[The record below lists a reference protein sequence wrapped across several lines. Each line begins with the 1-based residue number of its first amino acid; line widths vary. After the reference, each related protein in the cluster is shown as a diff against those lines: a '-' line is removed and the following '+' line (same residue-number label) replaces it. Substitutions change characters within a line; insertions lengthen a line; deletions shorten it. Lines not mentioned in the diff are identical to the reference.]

1 MMKILVLNCG
11 SSSLKYQLFNMDNE
25 RVLAQGVVERIGLNN
40 SILTHKKGEEEK
52 YKINI
57 DFKNHKEAL
66 TKVLQ
71 LLTSKEQGVLK
82 SLNEIHAVGHRVVHG
97 GEKYSKAVLI
107 DEDVKKSIKALFS
120 LAPLHNPA
128 NLIGIEICEDIMKNT
143 PMVALFDTAFHQSM
157 NKEEYLYAIPY
168 ELYKENGIRKYGFHG
183 SSHKYVS
190 EKAAELLKKDIKD
203 LKIISCHLGN
213 GASICAIKD
222 GKSFDTTM
230 GFSPLDGL
238 VMGTRSGSI
247 DPTIPIYL
255 MKNNNLSIE
264 EVDNLLNKKSGV
276 LGISEV
282 SSDFRDIE
290 EEAMKGNEKAS
301 LALDIFHYKI
311 KTQIGS
317 YIAALNGVDII
328 IFTAGVGENGPET
341 REAILKDMEFF
352 GIVLDK
358 EKNKVRGKIQEI
370 SAENSKVKV
379 FVIPT
384 NEELVIARET
394 KKIIAQ
400 K

>member
-1 MMKILVLNCG
+1 MKILVLNCG

-25 RVLAQGVVERIGLNN
+25 KVLAQGIVERIGLND
-40 SILTHKKGEEEK
+40 SILTHKTSNGDK
-52 YKINI
+52 YKINLN
-57 DFKNHKEAL
+57 FKNHKEAL
-66 TKVLQ
+66 NKILE
-71 LLTSKEQGVLK
+71 LLTSKEYGVLK
-82 SLNEIHAVGHRVVHG
+82 SLSEIEAVGHRVVHG
-97 GEKYSKAVLI
+97 GEKYSKAVLVN
-107 DEDVKKSIKALFS
+107 EDVKKSIKERFS

-128 NLIGIEICEDIMKNT
+128 NLIGIEVCEELMKNV

-157 NKEEYLYAIPY
+157 NSEEFLYAIPY
-168 ELYKENGIRKYGFHG
+168 ELYEENGIRKYGFHG
-183 SSHKYVS
+183 SSHKYVL
-190 EKAAELLKKDIKD
+190 EKAAEIAKKDIKN

-213 GASICAIKD
+213 GASLCAIKN

-238 VMGTRSGSI
+238 VMGTRCGSI
-247 DPTIPIYL
+247 DPSIPLYL
-255 MKNNNLSIE
+255 IKNNKLSVE
-264 EVDNLLNKKSGV
+264 EVDNILNKKSGV
-276 LGISEV
+276 LGISSV

-290 EEAMKGNEKAS
+290 DEAKKGNKKAS
-301 LALDIFHYKI
+301 LALDIFHYRI
-311 KTQIGS
+311 KKQIGA

-341 REAILKDMEFF
+341 REAILKDMDFF
-352 GIVLDK
+352 GIILDK

-370 SAENSKVKV
+370 SAKSSKVKV

-394 KKIIAQ
+394 KKILEQ

>member
-1 MMKILVLNCG
+1 MKILVLNCG

-25 RVLAQGVVERIGLNN
+25 KVLAQGIAERIGLND
-40 SILTHKKGEEEK
+40 SILTHKTSNGDKH
-52 YKINI
+52 KINLN
-57 DFKNHKEAL
+57 FKNHKEAL
-66 TKVLQ
+66 NKILE
-71 LLTSKEQGVLK
+71 LLTSKEYGVLK
-82 SLNEIHAVGHRVVHG
+82 SLSEIEAVGHRVVHG
-97 GEKYSKAVLI
+97 GEKYSKAVLVN
-107 DEDVKKSIKALFS
+107 EDVKKSIKELFS

-128 NLIGIEICEDIMKNT
+128 NLIGIEVCEEIMKNV

-157 NKEEYLYAIPY
+157 NLEEFLYAIPY

-190 EKAAELLKKDIKD
+190 EKAADIVKKDIKN

-213 GASICAIKD
+213 GASLCAIKN

-238 VMGTRSGSI
+238 VMGTRCGSI
-247 DPTIPIYL
+247 DPSIPLYL
-255 MKNNNLSIE
+255 IKNNKLSVE
-264 EVDNLLNKKSGV
+264 EVDNILNKKSGV
-276 LGISEV
+276 LGISNV

-290 EEAMKGNEKAS
+290 EEAKKGNKKAS
-301 LALDIFHYKI
+301 LALDIFHYRI
-311 KTQIGS
+311 KKQIGA

-341 REAILKDMEFF
+341 REAILKDMDFL
-352 GIVLDK
+352 GIILDK

-370 SAENSKVKV
+370 SAKSSKVKV

-394 KKIIAQ
+394 QKILTQ
-400 K
+400 E

>member
-1 MMKILVLNCG
+1 MKILVLNCG

-128 NLIGIEICEDIMKNT
+128 NLMGIEICEDIMKNT

>member
-1 MMKILVLNCG
+1 MKILVLNCG

-25 RVLAQGVVERIGLNN
+25 KVLAQGIAERIGLND
-40 SILTHKKGEEEK
+40 SILTHKTSNGDK
-52 YKINI
+52 YKINLN
-57 DFKNHKEAL
+57 FKNHKEAL
-66 TKVLQ
+66 NKILE
-71 LLTSKEQGVLK
+71 LLTSKEYGVLK
-82 SLNEIHAVGHRVVHG
+82 SLSEIEAVGHRVVHG
-97 GEKYSKAVLI
+97 GEKYSKAVLVN
-107 DEDVKKSIKALFS
+107 EDVKKSIKELFS

-128 NLIGIEICEDIMKNT
+128 NLIGIEVCEELMKNI

-157 NKEEYLYAIPY
+157 NLEEFLYAIPY

-190 EKAAELLKKDIKD
+190 EKAAEIAKKDIKN

-213 GASICAIKD
+213 GASLCAIKN

-238 VMGTRSGSI
+238 VMGTRCGSI
-247 DPTIPIYL
+247 DPSIPLYL
-255 MKNNNLSIE
+255 IKNNKLSVE
-264 EVDNLLNKKSGV
+264 EVDNILNKKSGV
-276 LGISEV
+276 LGISSV

-290 EEAMKGNEKAS
+290 DEAKKGNKKAS
-301 LALDIFHYKI
+301 LALDIFHYRI
-311 KTQIGS
+311 KKQIGA

-341 REAILKDMEFF
+341 REAILKDMDFF
-352 GIVLDK
+352 GIILDK

-370 SAENSKVKV
+370 SAKNSKVKV

-394 KKIIAQ
+394 KKILTQ
-400 K
+400 N

>member
-1 MMKILVLNCG
+1 MKILVLNCG
-11 SSSLKYQLFNMDNE
+11 SSSLKYQLFNMDDE
-25 RVLAQGVVERIGLNN
+25 KVLAQGIAERIGLNE
-40 SILTHKKGEEEK
+40 SILTHKTRNGDKH
-52 YKINI
+52 KINLN
-57 DFKNHKEAL
+57 FKNHKEAL
-66 TKVLQ
+66 NKILE
-71 LLTSKEQGVLK
+71 LLTSKEYGVLK
-82 SLNEIHAVGHRVVHG
+82 SLSEIEAVGHRVVHG
-97 GEKYSKAVLI
+97 GEKYSKAVLVN
-107 DEDVKKSIKALFS
+107 EDVKKSIKELFS

-128 NLIGIEICEDIMKNT
+128 NLIGIEVCEELMKNV

-157 NKEEYLYAIPY
+157 NLEEFLYAIPY

-190 EKAAELLKKDIKD
+190 EKAADIVKKDIKN

-213 GASICAIKD
+213 GASLCAIKN

-238 VMGTRSGSI
+238 VMGTRCGSI
-247 DPTIPIYL
+247 DPSIPLYL
-255 MKNNNLSIE
+255 IKNNKLSVE
-264 EVDNLLNKKSGV
+264 EVDNILNKKSGV
-276 LGISEV
+276 LGISSV

-290 EEAMKGNEKAS
+290 DEAKKGNKKAS
-301 LALDIFHYKI
+301 LALDIFHYRI
-311 KTQIGS
+311 KKQIGA

-341 REAILKDMEFF
+341 REAILKDMDFF
-352 GIVLDK
+352 GIILDK

-370 SAENSKVKV
+370 SAKNSKVKV

-394 KKIIAQ
+394 KKILAQ

>member
-1 MMKILVLNCG
+1 MKILVLNCG

-107 DEDVKKSIKALFS
+107 DEDVKKSIKELSS

-128 NLIGIEICEDIMKNT
+128 NLMGIEICEDIMKNI

-238 VMGTRSGSI
+238 VMGTRCGSI
-247 DPTIPIYL
+247 DPSIPLYL
-255 MKNNNLSIE
+255 IKNNKLSVE
-264 EVDNLLNKKSGV
+264 EVDNILNKKSGV
-276 LGISEV
+276 LGISSV

-317 YIAALNGVDII
+317 YLAALNGVDII

>member
-1 MMKILVLNCG
+1 MKILVLNCG

-25 RVLAQGVVERIGLNN
+25 SVLAQGIVERIGINN
-40 SILTHKKGEEEK
+40 SILTHKKGDGEK

-57 DFKNHKEAL
+57 DLKNHKEAL
-66 TKVLQ
+66 TKVLD

-82 SLNEIHAVGHRVVHG
+82 SLNEIDAVGHRVVHG

-107 DEDVKKSIKALFS
+107 DEDVKKSIKELFS

-128 NLIGIEICEDIMKNT
+128 NLIGIEVCEELMKNV

-168 ELYKENGIRKYGFHG
+168 ELYEENGIRKYGFHG

-190 EKAAELLKKDIKD
+190 EKAAELLKKDIKN

-213 GASICAIKD
+213 GASICAIKN

-264 EVDNLLNKKSGV
+264 EVYNLLNKKSGV

-290 EEAMKGNEKAS
+290 EEAMKGNKKAS
-301 LALDIFHYKI
+301 LALDIFHYRI

-370 SAENSKVKV
+370 SAENSKVKI

-394 KKIIAQ
+394 KKILVQ

>member
-1 MMKILVLNCG
+1 MKILVLNCG

-25 RVLAQGVVERIGLNN
+25 KVLAQGIAERIGLND
-40 SILTHKKGEEEK
+40 SILTHKTSNGDKH
-52 YKINI
+52 KINLN
-57 DFKNHKEAL
+57 FKNHKEAL
-66 TKVLQ
+66 NKILE
-71 LLTSKEQGVLK
+71 LLTSKEYGVLK
-82 SLNEIHAVGHRVVHG
+82 SLSEIDAVGHRVVHG

-107 DEDVKKSIKALFS
+107 NEDVKKSIKELFS

-128 NLIGIEICEDIMKNT
+128 NLIGIEVCEELMKNI

-157 NKEEYLYAIPY
+157 NSEEFLYAIPY

-190 EKAAELLKKDIKD
+190 EKAAEIAKKDIKN

-213 GASICAIKD
+213 GASLCAIKN

-238 VMGTRSGSI
+238 VMGTRCGSI
-247 DPTIPIYL
+247 DPSIPLYL
-255 MKNNNLSIE
+255 IKNNKLSVE
-264 EVDNLLNKKSGV
+264 EVDNILNKKSGV
-276 LGISEV
+276 LGISSV

-290 EEAMKGNEKAS
+290 DEAKKGNKKAS
-301 LALDIFHYKI
+301 LALDIFHYRI
-311 KTQIGS
+311 KKQIGA

-341 REAILKDMEFF
+341 REAILKDMDFF
-352 GIVLDK
+352 GIILDK

-370 SAENSKVKV
+370 SANNSKVKV

-394 KKIIAQ
+394 KKILT
-400 K
+400 

>member
-1 MMKILVLNCG
+1 MKILVLNCG

-290 EEAMKGNEKAS
+290 EEAMKGNEQAA

>member
-1 MMKILVLNCG
+1 MKILVLNCG

-25 RVLAQGVVERIGLNN
+25 KVLAQGIAERIGLND
-40 SILTHKKGEEEK
+40 SILTHKTSNGDK
-52 YKINI
+52 YKINLN
-57 DFKNHKEAL
+57 FKNHKEAL
-66 TKVLQ
+66 TKILD
-71 LLTSKEQGVLK
+71 LLTSKEYGVLK
-82 SLNEIHAVGHRVVHG
+82 SLNEIDAVGHRVVHG

-107 DEDVKKSIKALFS
+107 NEEVKESIKELFS

-128 NLIGIEICEDIMKNT
+128 NLIGIEVCEELMKNV

-157 NKEEYLYAIPY
+157 NLEEFLYAIPY

-190 EKAAELLKKDIKD
+190 EKAAEIVKKDIKN

-213 GASICAIKD
+213 GASLCAIKN

-238 VMGTRSGSI
+238 VMGTRCGSI
-247 DPTIPIYL
+247 DPSIPLYL
-255 MKNNNLSIE
+255 IKNNKLSVE
-264 EVDNLLNKKSGV
+264 EVDNILNKKSGV
-276 LGISEV
+276 LGISNV

-290 EEAMKGNEKAS
+290 DEAKKGNKRAS

-311 KTQIGS
+311 KKQIGA

-341 REAILKDMEFF
+341 REAILKDMDFF
-352 GIVLDK
+352 GIILDK

-370 SAENSKVKV
+370 SAKNSKVKV

-394 KKIIAQ
+394 KKILT
-400 K
+400 

>member
-1 MMKILVLNCG
+1 MKILVLNCG

-25 RVLAQGVVERIGLNN
+25 RVLAQGVVGRIGLNN

>member
-1 MMKILVLNCG
+1 MKILVLNCG
-11 SSSLKYQLFNMDNE
+11 SSSLKYQLFNMDDE
-25 RVLAQGVVERIGLNN
+25 KVLAQGIAERIGLND
-40 SILTHKKGEEEK
+40 SILTHKTSNGDKH
-52 YKINI
+52 KINLN
-57 DFKNHKEAL
+57 FKNHKEAL
-66 TKVLQ
+66 NKILE
-71 LLTSKEQGVLK
+71 LLTSKEYGVLK
-82 SLNEIHAVGHRVVHG
+82 SLSEIEAVGHRVVHG
-97 GEKYSKAVLI
+97 GEKYSKAVLVN
-107 DEDVKKSIKALFS
+107 EDVKKSIKELFS

-128 NLIGIEICEDIMKNT
+128 NLIGIEVCEELMKNVQ
-143 PMVALFDTAFHQSM
+143 MVALFDTAFHQSM
-157 NKEEYLYAIPY
+157 NLEEFLYAIPY

-190 EKAAELLKKDIKD
+190 EKAAELAKKDIKN

-213 GASICAIKD
+213 GASLCAIKN

-238 VMGTRSGSI
+238 VMGTRCGSI
-247 DPTIPIYL
+247 DPSIPLYL
-255 MKNNNLSIE
+255 IKNNKLSVE
-264 EVDNLLNKKSGV
+264 EVDNILNKKSGV
-276 LGISEV
+276 LGISSV

-290 EEAMKGNEKAS
+290 DEAKKGNKKAS
-301 LALDIFHYKI
+301 LALDIFHYRI
-311 KTQIGS
+311 KKQIGA

-341 REAILKDMEFF
+341 REAILKDMDFF
-352 GIVLDK
+352 GIILDK

-370 SAENSKVKV
+370 SAKNSKVKV

-394 KKIIAQ
+394 KKILAQ

>member
-1 MMKILVLNCG
+1 MKILVLNCG
-11 SSSLKYQLFNMDNE
+11 SSSLKYQLFNMDDE
-25 RVLAQGVVERIGLNN
+25 KVLAQGIAERIGLND
-40 SILTHKKGEEEK
+40 SILTHKTSNGDKH
-52 YKINI
+52 KINLN
-57 DFKNHKEAL
+57 FKNHKEAL
-66 TKVLQ
+66 NKILE
-71 LLTSKEQGVLK
+71 LLTSKEYGVLK
-82 SLNEIHAVGHRVVHG
+82 SLSEIEAVGHRVVHG
-97 GEKYSKAVLI
+97 GEKYSKAVLVN
-107 DEDVKKSIKALFS
+107 EDVKKSIKELFS

-128 NLIGIEICEDIMKNT
+128 NLIGIEVCEELMKNV

-157 NKEEYLYAIPY
+157 NLEEFLYAIPY

-190 EKAAELLKKDIKD
+190 EKAADIAKKDIKN

-213 GASICAIKD
+213 GASLCAIKN

-238 VMGTRSGSI
+238 VMGTRCGSI
-247 DPTIPIYL
+247 DPSIPLYL
-255 MKNNNLSIE
+255 IKNNKLSVE
-264 EVDNLLNKKSGV
+264 EVDNILNKKSGV
-276 LGISEV
+276 LGISSV

-290 EEAMKGNEKAS
+290 DEAKKGNKKAS
-301 LALDIFHYKI
+301 LALDIFHYRI
-311 KTQIGS
+311 KKQIGA

-341 REAILKDMEFF
+341 REAILKDMDFF
-352 GIVLDK
+352 GIILDK

-370 SAENSKVKV
+370 SAKNSKVKV

-394 KKIIAQ
+394 KKILAQ

>member
-1 MMKILVLNCG
+1 MKILVLNCG

-25 RVLAQGVVERIGLNN
+25 KVLAQGIAERIGLND
-40 SILTHKKGEEEK
+40 SILTHKTSNGDKH
-52 YKINI
+52 KINLN
-57 DFKNHKEAL
+57 FKNHKEAL
-66 TKVLQ
+66 NKILE
-71 LLTSKEQGVLK
+71 LLTSKEYGVLK
-82 SLNEIHAVGHRVVHG
+82 SLSEIEALGHRVVHG
-97 GEKYSKAVLI
+97 GEKYSKAVLVN
-107 DEDVKKSIKALFS
+107 EDVKKSIKELFS

-128 NLIGIEICEDIMKNT
+128 NLIGIEVCEELMKNI

-157 NKEEYLYAIPY
+157 NLEEFLYAIPY

-190 EKAAELLKKDIKD
+190 EKAAEIAKKDIKN

-213 GASICAIKD
+213 GASLCAIKN

-238 VMGTRSGSI
+238 VMGTRCGSI
-247 DPTIPIYL
+247 DPSIPLYL
-255 MKNNNLSIE
+255 IKNNKLSVE
-264 EVDNLLNKKSGV
+264 EVDNILNKKSGV
-276 LGISEV
+276 LGISSV

-290 EEAMKGNEKAS
+290 DEAKKGNKRAS
-301 LALDIFHYKI
+301 LALDIFHYRI
-311 KTQIGS
+311 KKQIGA

-341 REAILKDMEFF
+341 REAILKDMDFF
-352 GIVLDK
+352 GIILDK

-370 SAENSKVKV
+370 SAKNSKVKV

-394 KKIIAQ
+394 KKILTQ
-400 K
+400 N

>member
-1 MMKILVLNCG
+1 MKILVLNCG

-25 RVLAQGVVERIGLNN
+25 KVLAQGIAERIGLND
-40 SILTHKKGEEEK
+40 SILTHKTRNGDK
-52 YKINI
+52 YKINLN
-57 DFKNHKEAL
+57 FKNHKEAL
-66 TKVLQ
+66 NKILE
-71 LLTSKEQGVLK
+71 LLTSKEYGVLK
-82 SLNEIHAVGHRVVHG
+82 SLSEIEAVGHRVVHG
-97 GEKYSKAVLI
+97 GEKYSKAVLVN
-107 DEDVKKSIKALFS
+107 EDVKKSIKELFS

-128 NLIGIEICEDIMKNT
+128 NLIGIEVCEELMKNV

-157 NKEEYLYAIPY
+157 NSEEFLYAIPY
-168 ELYKENGIRKYGFHG
+168 ELYEENGIRKYGFHG

-190 EKAAELLKKDIKD
+190 EKAAEIAKKDIKN

-213 GASICAIKD
+213 GASLCAIKN

-238 VMGTRSGSI
+238 VMGTRCGSI
-247 DPTIPIYL
+247 DPSIPLYL
-255 MKNNNLSIE
+255 IKNNKLSVE

-276 LGISEV
+276 LGISNI

-290 EEAMKGNEKAS
+290 DEAKKGNKRAS
-301 LALDIFHYKI
+301 LALDIFHYRI
-311 KTQIGS
+311 KKQIGA

-341 REAILKDMEFF
+341 REAILKDMDFF
-352 GIVLDK
+352 GIILDK

-370 SAENSKVKV
+370 SAKNSKVKV

-394 KKIIAQ
+394 KKILEQ

>member
-1 MMKILVLNCG
+1 MKILVLNCG
-11 SSSLKYQLFNMDNE
+11 SSSLKYQLFNMDDE

-66 TKVLQ
+66 TKVLD

-82 SLNEIHAVGHRVVHG
+82 SLNEIDAVGHRVVHG

-190 EKAAELLKKDIKD
+190 EKAAELLKKDIKN

-213 GASICAIKD
+213 GASICAIKN

-264 EVDNLLNKKSGV
+264 EVYNLLNKKSGV

-290 EEAMKGNEKAS
+290 EEAMKGNKKAS
-301 LALDIFHYKI
+301 LALDIFHYRI

-370 SAENSKVKV
+370 SAENSKVKI

-394 KKIIAQ
+394 KKILVQ

>member
-1 MMKILVLNCG
+1 MKILVLNCG

-82 SLNEIHAVGHRVVHG
+82 SLNEIHVVGHRVVHG

>member
-1 MMKILVLNCG
+1 MKILVLNCG

-57 DFKNHKEAL
+57 DFKYHKEAL

-107 DEDVKKSIKALFS
+107 DEDVKKSIKALSS

>member
-1 MMKILVLNCG
+1 MKILVLNCG
-11 SSSLKYQLFNMDNE
+11 SSSLKYQLFNMDDE
-25 RVLAQGVVERIGLNN
+25 KVLAQGIAERIGLND
-40 SILTHKKGEEEK
+40 SILTHKISNKDK
-52 YKINI
+52 HKINLN
-57 DFKNHKEAL
+57 FKNHKEAL
-66 TKVLQ
+66 NKILE
-71 LLTSKEQGVLK
+71 LLTSKEYGVLK
-82 SLNEIHAVGHRVVHG
+82 SLSEIEAVGHRVVHG
-97 GEKYSKAVLI
+97 GEKYSKAVLVN
-107 DEDVKKSIKALFS
+107 EDVKKSIKELFS

-128 NLIGIEICEDIMKNT
+128 NLIGIEVCEELMKNV

-157 NKEEYLYAIPY
+157 NLEEFLYAIPY

-190 EKAAELLKKDIKD
+190 EKAADIAKKDIKN

-213 GASICAIKD
+213 GASLCAIKN

-238 VMGTRSGSI
+238 VMGTRCGSI
-247 DPTIPIYL
+247 DPSIPLYL
-255 MKNNNLSIE
+255 IKNNKLSVE
-264 EVDNLLNKKSGV
+264 EVDNILNKKSGV
-276 LGISEV
+276 LGISSV

-290 EEAMKGNEKAS
+290 DEAKKGNKKAS
-301 LALDIFHYKI
+301 LALDIFHYRI
-311 KTQIGS
+311 KKQIGA

-341 REAILKDMEFF
+341 REAILKDMDFF
-352 GIVLDK
+352 GIILDK

-370 SAENSKVKV
+370 SAKNSKVKV

-394 KKIIAQ
+394 KKILTQ

>member
-1 MMKILVLNCG
+1 
-11 SSSLKYQLFNMDNE
+11 
-25 RVLAQGVVERIGLNN
+25 
-40 SILTHKKGEEEK
+40 
-52 YKINI
+52 
-57 DFKNHKEAL
+57 
-66 TKVLQ
+66 
-71 LLTSKEQGVLK
+71 
-82 SLNEIHAVGHRVVHG
+82 
-97 GEKYSKAVLI
+97 
-107 DEDVKKSIKALFS
+107 
-120 LAPLHNPA
+120 
-128 NLIGIEICEDIMKNT
+128 
-143 PMVALFDTAFHQSM
+143 M

-238 VMGTRSGSI
+238 AMGTRSGSI

>member
-1 MMKILVLNCG
+1 MKILVLNCG
-11 SSSLKYQLFNMDNE
+11 SSSLKYQLFNMDDE
-25 RVLAQGVVERIGLNN
+25 KVLAQGIAERIGLND
-40 SILTHKKGEEEK
+40 SILTHKTSNGDKH
-52 YKINI
+52 KINLN
-57 DFKNHKEAL
+57 FKNHKEAL
-66 TKVLQ
+66 NKILE
-71 LLTSKEQGVLK
+71 LLTSKEYGVLK
-82 SLNEIHAVGHRVVHG
+82 SLSEIEAVGHRVVHG
-97 GEKYSKAVLI
+97 GEKYSKAVLVN
-107 DEDVKKSIKALFS
+107 EDVKKSIKELFS

-128 NLIGIEICEDIMKNT
+128 NLIGIEVCEELMKNV

-157 NKEEYLYAIPY
+157 NLEEFLYAIPY

-190 EKAAELLKKDIKD
+190 EKAAELAKKDIKN

-213 GASICAIKD
+213 GASLCAIKN

-238 VMGTRSGSI
+238 VMGTRCGSI
-247 DPTIPIYL
+247 DPSIPLYL
-255 MKNNNLSIE
+255 IKNNKLSVE
-264 EVDNLLNKKSGV
+264 EVDNILNKKSGV
-276 LGISEV
+276 LGISSV

-290 EEAMKGNEKAS
+290 DEAKKGNKKAS
-301 LALDIFHYKI
+301 LALDIFHYRI
-311 KTQIGS
+311 KKQIGA

-341 REAILKDMEFF
+341 REAILKDMDFF
-352 GIVLDK
+352 GIILDK

-370 SAENSKVKV
+370 SAKNSKVKV

-394 KKIIAQ
+394 KKILAQ

>member
-1 MMKILVLNCG
+1 MKILVLNCG

-264 EVDNLLNKKSGV
+264 VVDNLLNKKSGV

-341 REAILKDMEFF
+341 RDAILKDMEFF

>member
-1 MMKILVLNCG
+1 MKILVLNCG

-128 NLIGIEICEDIMKNT
+128 NLIGIEICEDIIKNT

>member
-1 MMKILVLNCG
+1 
-11 SSSLKYQLFNMDNE
+11 MDNE

-107 DEDVKKSIKALFS
+107 DEDVKKSIKELSS

-190 EKAAELLKKDIKD
+190 EKAAELLKKI
-203 LKIISCHLGN
+203 
-213 GASICAIKD
+213 
-222 GKSFDTTM
+222 
-230 GFSPLDGL
+230 
-238 VMGTRSGSI
+238 
-247 DPTIPIYL
+247 
-255 MKNNNLSIE
+255 
-264 EVDNLLNKKSGV
+264 
-276 LGISEV
+276 
-282 SSDFRDIE
+282 
-290 EEAMKGNEKAS
+290 
-301 LALDIFHYKI
+301 
-311 KTQIGS
+311 
-317 YIAALNGVDII
+317 
-328 IFTAGVGENGPET
+328 
-341 REAILKDMEFF
+341 
-352 GIVLDK
+352 
-358 EKNKVRGKIQEI
+358 
-370 SAENSKVKV
+370 
-379 FVIPT
+379 
-384 NEELVIARET
+384 
-394 KKIIAQ
+394 
-400 K
+400 

>member
-1 MMKILVLNCG
+1 MKILVLNCG

-107 DEDVKKSIKALFS
+107 DEDVKKSIKELSS

>member
-1 MMKILVLNCG
+1 MKILVLNCG

-168 ELYKENGIRKYGFHG
+168 ELYKENGIRKYGFHC

>member
-1 MMKILVLNCG
+1 MKILVLNCG
-11 SSSLKYQLFNMDNE
+11 SSSLKYQLFNMDDE
-25 RVLAQGVVERIGLNN
+25 KVLAQGIAERIGLND
-40 SILTHKKGEEEK
+40 SILTHKTSNGDKH
-52 YKINI
+52 KINLN
-57 DFKNHKEAL
+57 FKNHKEAL
-66 TKVLQ
+66 NKILE
-71 LLTSKEQGVLK
+71 LLTSKEYGVLK
-82 SLNEIHAVGHRVVHG
+82 SLSEIEAVGHRVVHG
-97 GEKYSKAVLI
+97 GEKYSKAVLVN
-107 DEDVKKSIKALFS
+107 EDVKKSIKELFS

-128 NLIGIEICEDIMKNT
+128 NLIGIEVCEELMKNI

-157 NKEEYLYAIPY
+157 NLEEFLYAIPY

-190 EKAAELLKKDIKD
+190 EKAAELAKKDIKN

-213 GASICAIKD
+213 GASLCAIKN

-238 VMGTRSGSI
+238 VMGTRCGSI
-247 DPTIPIYL
+247 DPSIPLYL
-255 MKNNNLSIE
+255 IKNNKLSVE
-264 EVDNLLNKKSGV
+264 EVDNILNKKSGV
-276 LGISEV
+276 LGISSV

-290 EEAMKGNEKAS
+290 DEAKKGNKKAS
-301 LALDIFHYKI
+301 LALDIFHYRI
-311 KTQIGS
+311 KKQIGA

-341 REAILKDMEFF
+341 REAILKDMDFF
-352 GIVLDK
+352 GIILDK

-370 SAENSKVKV
+370 SAKNSKVKV

-394 KKIIAQ
+394 KKILAQ

>member
-1 MMKILVLNCG
+1 MKILVLNCG

-247 DPTIPIYL
+247 DPTIQIYL

>member
-1 MMKILVLNCG
+1 MKILVLNCG

-25 RVLAQGVVERIGLNN
+25 RVLAQGVVERIGLKN

-107 DEDVKKSIKALFS
+107 DEDVKKSIKELSS

>member
-1 MMKILVLNCG
+1 MKILVLNCG

-341 REAILKDMEFF
+341 REAILNDMEFF

>member
-1 MMKILVLNCG
+1 MKILVLNCG
-11 SSSLKYQLFNMDNE
+11 SSSLKYQLFNMDDE
-25 RVLAQGVVERIGLNN
+25 KVLAQGIAERIGLND
-40 SILTHKKGEEEK
+40 SILTHKTRNGDKH
-52 YKINI
+52 KINLN
-57 DFKNHKEAL
+57 FKNHKEAL
-66 TKVLQ
+66 NKILE
-71 LLTSKEQGVLK
+71 LLTSKEYGVLK
-82 SLNEIHAVGHRVVHG
+82 SLSEIEAVGHRVVHG
-97 GEKYSKAVLI
+97 GEKYSKAVLVN
-107 DEDVKKSIKALFS
+107 EDVKKSIKELFS

-128 NLIGIEICEDIMKNT
+128 NLIGIEVCEELMKNV

-157 NKEEYLYAIPY
+157 NSEEFLYAIPY

-190 EKAAELLKKDIKD
+190 EKAAELAKKDIKN

-213 GASICAIKD
+213 GASLCAIKN

-238 VMGTRSGSI
+238 VMGTRCGSI
-247 DPTIPIYL
+247 DPSIPLYL
-255 MKNNNLSIE
+255 IKNNKLSVE
-264 EVDNLLNKKSGV
+264 EVDNILNKKSGV
-276 LGISEV
+276 LGISSV

-290 EEAMKGNEKAS
+290 DEAKKGNKKAS
-301 LALDIFHYKI
+301 LALDIFHYRI
-311 KTQIGS
+311 KKQIGA

-341 REAILKDMEFF
+341 RESILKDMDFF
-352 GIVLDK
+352 GIILDK

-370 SAENSKVKV
+370 SAKNSKVKV

-394 KKIIAQ
+394 KKILAQ

>member
-1 MMKILVLNCG
+1 MKILVLNCG

-25 RVLAQGVVERIGLNN
+25 KVLAQGIAERIGLND
-40 SILTHKKGEEEK
+40 SILTHKTSNRDKH
-52 YKINI
+52 KINFN
-57 DFKNHKEAL
+57 FKNHKEAL
-66 TKVLQ
+66 NKILE
-71 LLTSKEQGVLK
+71 LLTSKEYGVLK
-82 SLNEIHAVGHRVVHG
+82 SLSEIEAVGHRVVHG
-97 GEKYSKAVLI
+97 GEKYSKAVLVN
-107 DEDVKKSIKALFS
+107 EDVKKSIKELFS

-128 NLIGIEICEDIMKNT
+128 NLIGIEVCEELMKNV

-157 NKEEYLYAIPY
+157 NLEEFLYAIPY

-190 EKAAELLKKDIKD
+190 EKAAEIVGKDIKN

-213 GASICAIKD
+213 GASLCAIKN

-238 VMGTRSGSI
+238 VMGTRCGSI
-247 DPTIPIYL
+247 DPSIPLYL
-255 MKNNNLSIE
+255 IKNNKLSVE

-276 LGISEV
+276 LGISSV

-290 EEAMKGNEKAS
+290 NEAKKGNKRAS
-301 LALDIFHYKI
+301 LALDIFHYRI
-311 KTQIGS
+311 KKQIGA
-317 YIAALNGVDII
+317 YIASLNGVDII

-341 REAILKDMEFF
+341 REAILKDMDFF
-352 GIVLDK
+352 GIILDK

-370 SAENSKVKV
+370 SAKNSKVKV

-394 KKIIAQ
+394 KQILSK

>member
-1 MMKILVLNCG
+1 MKILVLNCG

-255 MKNNNLSIE
+255 IKNNNLSIE

>member
-1 MMKILVLNCG
+1 MKILVLNCG

-107 DEDVKKSIKALFS
+107 DEDVKKSIKELSS

-128 NLIGIEICEDIMKNT
+128 NLMGIEICEDIMKNI

-168 ELYKENGIRKYGFHG
+168 ELYKENGIRKYGLHG

>member
-1 MMKILVLNCG
+1 MKILVLNCG
-11 SSSLKYQLFNMDNE
+11 SSSLKYQLFNMDDE
-25 RVLAQGVVERIGLNN
+25 KVLAQGIAERIGLNE
-40 SILTHKKGEEEK
+40 SILTHKTRNGDKH
-52 YKINI
+52 KINLN
-57 DFKNHKEAL
+57 FKNHKEAL
-66 TKVLQ
+66 NKILE
-71 LLTSKEQGVLK
+71 LLTSKEYGVLK
-82 SLNEIHAVGHRVVHG
+82 SLNEIDAVGHRVVHG
-97 GEKYSKAVLI
+97 GEKYSKAVLVN
-107 DEDVKKSIKALFS
+107 EDVKKSIKELFS

-128 NLIGIEICEDIMKNT
+128 NLIGIEVCEELMKNV

-157 NKEEYLYAIPY
+157 NSEEFLYAIPY
-168 ELYKENGIRKYGFHG
+168 ELYEENGIRKYGFHG

-190 EKAAELLKKDIKD
+190 EKAAEIAKKDIKN

-213 GASICAIKD
+213 GASLCAIKN

-238 VMGTRSGSI
+238 VMGTRCGSI
-247 DPTIPIYL
+247 DPSIPLYL
-255 MKNNNLSIE
+255 IKNNKLSVE
-264 EVDNLLNKKSGV
+264 EVDNILNKKSGV
-276 LGISEV
+276 LGISSV

-290 EEAMKGNEKAS
+290 DEAKKGNKKAS
-301 LALDIFHYKI
+301 LALDIFHYRI
-311 KTQIGS
+311 KKQIGA

-341 REAILKDMEFF
+341 REAILKDMDFF
-352 GIVLDK
+352 GIILDK

-370 SAENSKVKV
+370 SAKNSKVKV

-394 KKIIAQ
+394 KKVLEQ

>member
-1 MMKILVLNCG
+1 MKILVLNCG

-107 DEDVKKSIKALFS
+107 DEDVKKSIKELYS

-128 NLIGIEICEDIMKNT
+128 NLMGIEICEDIMKNI

>member
-1 MMKILVLNCG
+1 MKILVLNCG
-11 SSSLKYQLFNMDNE
+11 SSSLKYQLFNMDDE
-25 RVLAQGVVERIGLNN
+25 KVLAQGIAERIGLND
-40 SILTHKKGEEEK
+40 SILTHKTSNGDKH
-52 YKINI
+52 KINFN
-57 DFKNHKEAL
+57 FKNHKEAL
-66 TKVLQ
+66 NKILE
-71 LLTSKEQGVLK
+71 LLTSKEYGVLK
-82 SLNEIHAVGHRVVHG
+82 SLNEIDAVGHRVVHG
-97 GEKYSKAVLI
+97 GEKYSKAVLVN
-107 DEDVKKSIKALFS
+107 EDVKKSIKELFS

-128 NLIGIEICEDIMKNT
+128 NLIGIEVCEELMKNV

-157 NKEEYLYAIPY
+157 NLEEFLYAIPY
-168 ELYKENGIRKYGFHG
+168 ELYEENGIRKYGFHG

-190 EKAAELLKKDIKD
+190 EKAAEIAKKDIKN

-213 GASICAIKD
+213 GASLCAIKN

-238 VMGTRSGSI
+238 VMGTRCGSI
-247 DPTIPIYL
+247 DPSIPLYL
-255 MKNNNLSIE
+255 IKNNKLSVE
-264 EVDNLLNKKSGV
+264 EVDNILNKKSGV
-276 LGISEV
+276 LGISSV

-290 EEAMKGNEKAS
+290 DEAKKGNKKAS
-301 LALDIFHYKI
+301 LALDIFHYRI
-311 KTQIGS
+311 KKQIGA

-341 REAILKDMEFF
+341 REAILKDMDFF
-352 GIVLDK
+352 GIILDK

-370 SAENSKVKV
+370 SAKNSKVKV

-394 KKIIAQ
+394 KKILEQ